1 MSSPLSS
8 GGFIISEW
16 RGLGIGALLLLF
28 SGSSA
33 AVQAQ
38 NAVPGITF
46 AITPRLCVLAE
57 KESACEDKLEISW
70 LSREPRSVCLYRS
83 DKTLPLRC
91 WEDEFGGR
99 HRFALSI
106 ADNVMFSLREIDHD
120 QLVASAE
127 FEVIRDQPEYRRRR
141 RNPWSFF

>member
-1 MSSPLSS
+1 M
-8 GGFIISEW
+8 
-16 RGLGIGALLLLF
+16 LLLL

-33 AVQAQ
+33 PALAQ
-38 NAVPGITF
+38 SALPGITF

-57 KESACEDKLEISW
+57 KETACEDKLEISW
-70 LSREPRSVCLYRS
+70 IAAEPRSVCLYRN

-106 ADNVMFSLREIDHD
+106 ADNVVFSLREIDRD

-127 FEVIRDQPEYRRRR
+127 FEVVRDQPEYRRRR